1 MEQLLGVDISNLNR
15 FDPSLQT
22 LEPRDQIWMTPGTA
36 FWLVGTLLME
46 RGMLRSI
53 KARADLSAATFEAA
67 LGRGRQRRAELPC
80 QSGAR
85 IQGWG
90 TPTSDNAVR

>member
-22 LEPRDQIWMTPGTA
+22 VEPRDQIWMTPGTA

-53 KARADLSAATFEAA
+53 KARADLSAATIEAHSA
-67 LGRGRQRRAELPC
+67 VEGYPASTTMPEWSPHPGLE
-80 QSGAR
+80 
-85 IQGWG
+85 
-90 TPTSDNAVR
+90 NADQ